1 MEKGRDVFLMESIT
15 IETSKRII
23 QELISLDKEEGEITL
38 YLGSPGGN
46 TNEGFAIYDVI
57 KHLKNKVTCI
67 VTSRANSMASI
78 ILQAASTR
86 KIHKHAHIYIH
97 ETMVAYTNNERFKKE
112 DLEEQRDNILRWN
125 EWMVNIYSERINVSK
140 EELKNWLKKET
151 CLYAEEALKYGF
163 VDEII

>member
-1 MEKGRDVFLMESIT
+1 MESIT

-67 VTSRANSMASI
+67 VT
-78 ILQAASTR
+78 
-86 KIHKHAHIYIH
+86 
-97 ETMVAYTNNERFKKE
+97 
-112 DLEEQRDNILRWN
+112 
-125 EWMVNIYSERINVSK
+125 
-140 EELKNWLKKET
+140 
-151 CLYAEEALKYGF
+151 
-163 VDEII
+163 